1 MGEGRKENEYAENL
15 VRIGSCS
22 RFCTINGYIIVLLI
36 PQSSSSP
43 LIHSFNK
50 NISGTYYVPD
60 TSLGIRD
67 IAINKNTCPPAQLF
81 PCSSRVSRCPPF
93 PGKVLLLSQQRPRLG
108 PAFCRPQLGAP
119 GGRPAPRVLSS
130 VLPPPS
136 RGEGWSP
143 VLTNS
148 CQLPGDLSDR
158 DDTSHQQALPRLLRS
173 VTWCQDLCGGSG

>member
-67 IAINKNTCPPAQLF
+67 IAINKNTCPPAHYGSWAK
-81 PCSSRVSRCPPF
+81 SS
-93 PGKVLLLSQQRPRLG
+93 L
-108 PAFCRPQLGAP
+108 
-119 GGRPAPRVLSS
+119 
-130 VLPPPS
+130 
-136 RGEGWSP
+136 SP
-143 VLTNS
+143 VLVNTV
-148 CQLPGDLSDR
+148 
-158 DDTSHQQALPRLLRS
+158 LLEQTCS
-173 VTWCQDLCGGSG
+173 FLYES